1 MVKFIPLIGF
11 FAIILGRLFLPQ
23 PPNFFYMS
31 VIEAIG
37 LVILLL
43 GAALKVYH
51 SQNLPKIGSILTAVV
66 LISIT
71 LVSWWVGYPD
81 GKTIAQAQAYNQG
94 VDRVLTQI
102 IETRRPV
109 RNLRTFVSE
118 ADSELEQKLNNAAD
132 LVRTGQV
139 NTAEELIA
147 EVNPKIEVFEGRWN
161 CVTEG
166 CTFGT
171 STHIWTLN
179 PVQYYVAWIIGA
191 VSLFLALLE
200 LNLVSIRREDW
211 RFKNN
216 K

>member
-31 VIEAIG
+31 IVEAIG
-37 LVILLL
+37 LVVLLI
-43 GAALKVYH
+43 GTAQKVYH
-51 SQNLPKIGSILTAVV
+51 GQNLPRIGSIITAVI
-66 LISIT
+66 LMCIT

-81 GKTIAQAQAYNQG
+81 GKTIAEAQVYNQRI
-94 VDRVLTQI
+94 DRVLTQI
-102 IETRRPV
+102 IETKRPV
-109 RNLRTFVSE
+109 RNLRTFVPE
-118 ADSELEQKLNNAAD
+118 ADSDLEQKLNNAAD
-132 LVRTGQV
+132 LVRSGQV
-139 NTAEELIA
+139 STAEELID

-161 CVTEG
+161 CVAEG

-179 PVQYYVAWIIGA
+179 PVQYYVAWAIGA

-200 LNLVSIRREDW
+200 LKLVSIRREDW
-211 RFKNN
+211 RFKRN
-216 K
+216 